1 VSSFGDGAAVNVPEN
16 VAKHR
21 FNSPLPLCA
30 SAAKQP
36 AKLRAAREET

>member
-1 VSSFGDGAAVNVPEN
+1 VSSFGDGTAMKVPEN

-21 FNSPLPLCA
+21 FNSTA
-30 SAAKQP
+30 SLWARVAKRP